1 MIKCDN
7 MKHELFEVGLYDYSD
22 LDERLKKPVRWT
34 EEDLKQIAENYRG
47 GIPLTSEHDKVYIG
61 IGNNIVFEEDKGKLF
76 IEVPDELDMEGK
88 GLSPKVDVLL
98 KDNGDTF
105 GIDTMSLIDVGV
117 TKSPRKI
124 TLLNSEITGET
135 GETGMRGETGN
146 PEPAPQPP
154 EPQNQDANVTTN
166 LLLEKL
172 QGKDAEIGKL
182 QDEINALKK
191 ESKKYDKIK
200 KSIEENKEYIDNKE
214 DILKELSE
222 LRKHENERKIKEY
235 EAKYNFNYNENAQDK
250 EIIDKLLSG
259 NVDMELMEKLAE
271 RRIKI
276 EATSDGSTPG
286 GRNPQNSGDVIET
299 GSTGSTGDKDKPSF
313 TTREEYNKILKD
325 MGFNRTRI

>member
-1 MIKCDN
+1 M
-7 MKHELFEVGLYDYSD
+7 MRHELFEVGSYDYSD
-22 LDERLKKPVRWT
+22 LDDRLDKPVEWT
-34 EEDLKQIAENYRG
+34 ADDLKLIAENYRG
-47 GIPLTSEHDKVYIG
+47 GIPLTSEHDNIYVG
-61 IGNNIVFEEDKGKLF
+61 IANNIEYEEGKLF

-98 KDNGDTF
+98 KDNGDSF

-117 TKSPRKI
+117 TKNPRKI
-124 TLLNSEITGET
+124 TLLNSEIA
-135 GETGMRGETGN
+135 GETGN
-146 PEPAPQPP
+146 PNPEPSQPQPQPQPP
-154 EPQNQDANVTTN
+154 SKDANVATT

-182 QDEINALKK
+182 QDEINTLKE
-191 ESKKYDKIK
+191 ESKKYDEIK
-200 KSIEENKEYIDNKE
+200 KAIEENKEFIDSKD

-222 LRKHENERKIKEY
+222 LRKAENERKIKEY

-259 NVDMELMEKLAE
+259 DVDMELMEKLAE

-276 EATSDGSTPG
+276 EASNDGSTPG
-286 GRNPQNSGDVIET
+286 GRNPSNSGEAGEVGET
-299 GSTGSTGDKDKPSF
+299 GSTGDEDAPSF

>member
-1 MIKCDN
+1 
-7 MKHELFEVGLYDYSD
+7 MKHELFEVGSYDYSD
-22 LDERLKKPVRWT
+22 LDKRLTKPVEWT
-34 EEDLKQIAENYRG
+34 AEDLKLIAENYRG
-47 GIPLTSEHDKVYIG
+47 GIPLTEEHERVYIG
-61 IGNNIVFEEDKGKLF
+61 IGNNIVYEDGKLF
-76 IEVPDELDMEGK
+76 IDVPDELDMEGK

-98 KDNGDTF
+98 KDNGDSF

-124 TLLNSEITGET
+124 TLLNSDIAGEA
-135 GETGMRGETGN
+135 GDNGN
-146 PEPAPQPP
+146 PEPAPQPQ
-154 EPQNQDANVTTN
+154 PQPQPPSKETNVATT

-182 QDEINALKK
+182 QDEIKNLKE
-191 ESKKYDKIK
+191 ESEKYEEIK
-200 KSIEENKEYIDNKE
+200 KAIEEDKEFLDNKE

-222 LRKHENERKIKEY
+222 LRKAENERKIKEY

-259 NVDMELMEKLAE
+259 DVDMELMEKLAE

-276 EATSDGSTPG
+276 EASNDGSTPG
-286 GRNPQNSGDVIET
+286 GRNPGNSGDDGDTGET
-299 GSTGSTGDKDKPSF
+299 GSTGDEDKPSF

>member
-1 MIKCDN
+1 MR
-7 MKHELFEVGLYDYSD
+7 HELFEVGSYDYSD
-22 LDERLKKPVRWT
+22 MDNRLTKPVNWS
-34 EEDLKQIAENYRG
+34 EDDLKQIAENYRG
-47 GIPLTSEHDKVYIG
+47 GIPLTSEHDNIYVG
-61 IGNNIVFEEDKGKLF
+61 IGNNIEYGEGKLF

-98 KDNGDTF
+98 KDKGDSF
-105 GIDTMSLIDVGV
+105 GIDTMNLIDVGV

-124 TLLNSEITGET
+124 TLLNSEISGDA
-135 GETGMRGETGN
+135 GATGN
-146 PEPAPQPP
+146 PNPAPQGQ
-154 EPQNQDANVTTN
+154 PQPAPSKDANVATS

-182 QDEINALKK
+182 QDEINNLKE
-191 ESKKYDKIK
+191 ESKKYDEIK
-200 KSIEENKEYIDNKE
+200 KAIEENKEFIDSKD

-222 LRKHENERKIKEY
+222 LRKAENERKIKEY

-259 NVDMELMEKLAE
+259 DVDMELMEKLAE

-276 EATSDGSTPG
+276 EASNDGSTPG
-286 GRNPQNSGDVIET
+286 GRNPSNSSDVGETGET
-299 GSTGSTGDKDKPSF
+299 GSTGDEDAPSF

>member
-1 MIKCDN
+1 M
-7 MKHELFEVGLYDYSD
+7 MRHELFEVGSYDYSD
-22 LDERLKKPVRWT
+22 LDDRLDKPVEWT
-34 EEDLKQIAENYRG
+34 EDDLKLIAENYRG
-47 GIPLTSEHDKVYIG
+47 GIPLTSEHDNIYVG
-61 IGNNIVFEEDKGKLF
+61 IGNNIEYEEGKLF
-76 IEVPDELDMEGK
+76 LEVPDELDMEGK

-98 KDNGDTF
+98 KDNGDSF

-124 TLLNSEITGET
+124 RLLNSDITGDT
-135 GETGMRGETGN
+135 GATGDTGN
-146 PEPAPQPP
+146 PAPAPQPQ
-154 EPQNQDANVTTN
+154 PQPPSKDANVATT

-182 QDEINALKK
+182 QDEINNLKE
-191 ESKKYDKIK
+191 ESKKYDEIK
-200 KSIEENKEYIDNKE
+200 KAIEENKEFIESKD

-222 LRKHENERKIKEY
+222 LRKAENERKIKEY
-235 EAKYNFNYNENAQDK
+235 EAKYNFNYNENQQDK

-259 NVDMELMEKLAE
+259 DVDMELMEKLAE

-276 EATSDGSTPG
+276 EASKDGSTPG
-286 GRNPQNSGDVIET
+286 GRNPGNSGETGET
-299 GSTGSTGDKDKPSF
+299 GSTGSTGDENAPSF

>member
-1 MIKCDN
+1 MR
-7 MKHELFEVGLYDYSD
+7 HELFEVGSYDYSD
-22 LDERLKKPVRWT
+22 LDERLTKPVEWT
-34 EEDLKQIAENYRG
+34 EDDLKLIAENYRG
-47 GIPLTSEHDKVYIG
+47 GIPLTSEHDNIYVG
-61 IGNNIVFEEDKGKLF
+61 IGNNIEYEEGKLF
-76 IEVPDELDMEGK
+76 LEIPDELDMEGK

-98 KDNGDTF
+98 KDNGDSF

-124 TLLNSEITGET
+124 RLLNSDITGET
-135 GETGMRGETGN
+135 GATGN
-146 PEPAPQPP
+146 PEPTPVPQPQP
-154 EPQNQDANVTTN
+154 SKETNVATS

-182 QDEINALKK
+182 QEEIKTLKE
-191 ESKKYDKIK
+191 ESEKYEEIK
-200 KSIEENKEYIDNKE
+200 KAIEEDKEFLDSKD

-222 LRKHENERKIKEY
+222 LRKAENERKIKEY

-259 NVDMELMEKLAE
+259 DVDMELMEKLAE

-276 EATSDGSTPG
+276 EASNDGSTPG
-286 GRNPQNSGDVIET
+286 GRNPSNSGDDGEVGET
-299 GSTGSTGDKDKPSF
+299 GSTGDEDAPSF

>member
-1 MIKCDN
+1 MR
-7 MKHELFEVGLYDYSD
+7 HELFEVGSYDYSD
-22 LDERLKKPVRWT
+22 LDERLTKPVRWT

-47 GIPLTSEHDKVYIG
+47 GIPLTSEHDNIYVG
-61 IGNNIVFEEDKGKLF
+61 IGNNISYEEGKLF
-76 IEVPDELDMEGK
+76 IEVPDGLDMEGK

-98 KDNGDTF
+98 KDKGDSF

-117 TKSPRKI
+117 TKHPRKI
-124 TLLNSEITGET
+124 RLLNSEITGET
-135 GETGMRGETGN
+135 GETGATGETGN
-146 PEPAPQPP
+146 PTPTPQPQ
-154 EPQNQDANVTTN
+154 PQPQPSEDTNVATS

-182 QDEINALKK
+182 QDEINSLKK

-200 KSIEENKEYIDNKE
+200 KSIEENKEFIDNKE

-222 LRKHENERKIKEY
+222 LRKSENKRKIKEY

-259 NVDMELMEKLAE
+259 DVDMELMKKLAE

-276 EATSDGSTPG
+276 EATSDGSAPG
-286 GRNPQNSGDVIET
+286 GRNLSNFEET
-299 GSTGSTGDKDKPSF
+299 GETGTTGNKTDENAPSF

>member
-1 MIKCDN
+1 MR
-7 MKHELFEVGLYDYSD
+7 HELFEVGSYDYSD
-22 LDERLKKPVRWT
+22 LDDRLTKPVEWT
-34 EEDLKQIAENYRG
+34 EDDLKLIAENYRG
-47 GIPLTSEHDKVYIG
+47 GIPLTSEHDNIYVG
-61 IGNNIVFEEDKGKLF
+61 IGNNIEYEEGKLF
-76 IEVPDELDMEGK
+76 LEVPDELDMEGK

-98 KDNGDTF
+98 KDNGDSF

-124 TLLNSEITGET
+124 RLLNSDITGDT
-135 GETGMRGETGN
+135 GATGDTGN
-146 PEPAPQPP
+146 PAPAPQPQ
-154 EPQNQDANVTTN
+154 PQPPAKDTNVATT

-182 QDEINALKK
+182 QDEINNLKE
-191 ESKKYDKIK
+191 ESKKYDEIK
-200 KSIEENKEYIDNKE
+200 KAIEENKEFIDSKD

-222 LRKHENERKIKEY
+222 LRKAENERKIKEY

-259 NVDMELMEKLAE
+259 DVDMELMEKLAE

-276 EATSDGSTPG
+276 EASKDGSTPG
-286 GRNPQNSGDVIET
+286 GRNPGNSVDVGDT
-299 GSTGSTGDKDKPSF
+299 GDTGSTGDENKPSF

>member
-1 MIKCDN
+1 M
-7 MKHELFEVGLYDYSD
+7 MRHELFEVGSYDYSD
-22 LDERLKKPVRWT
+22 LDERLTKPVEWT
-34 EEDLKQIAENYRG
+34 EDDLKLIAENYRG
-47 GIPLTSEHDKVYIG
+47 GIPLTSEHDNIYVG
-61 IGNNIVFEEDKGKLF
+61 IGNNIEYEEGKLF
-76 IEVPDELDMEGK
+76 LEIPDELDMEGK

-98 KDNGDTF
+98 KDNGDSF

-124 TLLNSEITGET
+124 RLLNSDITGET
-135 GETGMRGETGN
+135 GATGN
-146 PEPAPQPP
+146 PEPTPVPQPQ
-154 EPQNQDANVTTN
+154 PQPSKETNVATS

-182 QDEINALKK
+182 QEEIKTLKE
-191 ESKKYDKIK
+191 ESEKYEEIK
-200 KSIEENKEYIDNKE
+200 KAIEEDKEFLDSKD

-222 LRKHENERKIKEY
+222 LRKAENERKIKEY

-259 NVDMELMEKLAE
+259 DVDMELMEKLAE

-276 EATSDGSTPG
+276 EASNDGSTPG
-286 GRNPQNSGDVIET
+286 GRNPSNSGDDVEVGET
-299 GSTGSTGDKDKPSF
+299 GSTGDEDAPSF

>member
-1 MIKCDN
+1 M

-22 LDERLKKPVRWT
+22 LDSRLNKPVKWT
-34 EEDLKQIAENYRG
+34 SDDLKLIAENYRG
-47 GIPLTSEHDKVYIG
+47 GIPLTSEHDNIYVG

-76 IEVPDELDMEGK
+76 IDLPDELDMKGK

-98 KDNGDTF
+98 RDNGDSF

-117 TKSPRKI
+117 TKNPRKI

-135 GETGMRGETGN
+135 GSTGETGETGN
-146 PEPAPQPP
+146 PEPVAPPS
-154 EPQNQDANVTTN
+154 EPQNQDVNVATN

-182 QDEINALKK
+182 QDEINSLKK

-200 KSIEENKEYIDNKE
+200 KSIEENKEFIDNKD

-222 LRKHENERKIKEY
+222 LRKSENKRKLKEY

-250 EIIDKLLSG
+250 EIIDKLLAG
-259 NVDMELMEKLAE
+259 DVDMELMEKLAE

-276 EATSDGSTPG
+276 EATNDISTPG
-286 GRNPQNSGDVIET
+286 GRNPQNSGNIHET
-299 GSTGSTGDKDKPSF
+299 ESTGSTGDENAPSF

>member
-1 MIKCDN
+1 MR
-7 MKHELFEVGLYDYSD
+7 HELFEVGSYDYSD
-22 LDERLKKPVRWT
+22 LDDRLTKPVEWT
-34 EEDLKQIAENYRG
+34 EDDLKLMAENYRG
-47 GIPLTSEHDKVYIG
+47 GIPLTSEHDNIYVG
-61 IGNNIVFEEDKGKLF
+61 IGNNIEYEEGKQFL
-76 IEVPDELDMEGK
+76 EVPDELDMEGK

-98 KDNGDTF
+98 KDNGDSF

-124 TLLNSEITGET
+124 RLLNSDITGDT
-135 GETGMRGETGN
+135 GATGDTGN
-146 PEPAPQPP
+146 PAPAPQPQ
-154 EPQNQDANVTTN
+154 PQPPAKDTNVATT

-182 QDEINALKK
+182 QDEINNLKE
-191 ESKKYDKIK
+191 ESKKYDEIK
-200 KSIEENKEYIDNKE
+200 KAIEENKEFIDSKD

-222 LRKHENERKIKEY
+222 LRKAENERKIKEY

-259 NVDMELMEKLAE
+259 DVDMELMEKLAE

-276 EATSDGSTPG
+276 EASKDGSTPG
-286 GRNPQNSGDVIET
+286 GRNPGNSGDVGDT
-299 GSTGSTGDKDKPSF
+299 GDTGSTGDENKPSF

>member
-1 MIKCDN
+1 MRR
-7 MKHELFEVGLYDYSD
+7 ELFEVGSYDYSD
-22 LDERLKKPVRWT
+22 LDDRLTKPVEWT
-34 EEDLKQIAENYRG
+34 EEDLKLIAENYRG
-47 GIPLTSEHDKVYIG
+47 GIPLTSEHDNIYVG
-61 IGNNIVFEEDKGKLF
+61 IGNEISYEEGKLF
-76 IEVPDELDMEGK
+76 IEIPDELDMEGK

-98 KDNGDTF
+98 KDNGDSF

-124 TLLNSEITGET
+124 TLLNSDIAGDA
-135 GETGMRGETGN
+135 GETGN
-146 PEPAPQPP
+146 PQPQPQPVPAPQNK
-154 EPQNQDANVTTN
+154 ETNVATS

-182 QDEINALKK
+182 QEEIKTLKE
-191 ESKKYDKIK
+191 ESEKYEEIK
-200 KSIEENKEYIDNKE
+200 KAIEENKEFIDSKD

-222 LRKHENERKIKEY
+222 LRKAENERKIKEY

-250 EIIDKLLSG
+250 EIIDKLLTG
-259 NVDMELMEKLAE
+259 DVNMELMEKLAE

-276 EATSDGSTPG
+276 EASNDGSTPG
-286 GRNPQNSGDVIET
+286 GRNPSNSGGDGEVGET
-299 GSTGSTGDKDKPSF
+299 DSTEDEDKPSF

>member
-1 MIKCDN
+1 

-22 LDERLKKPVRWT
+22 LDKHLNKPVKWT
-34 EEDLKQIAENYRG
+34 SDDLKLIAENYRG
-47 GIPLTSEHDKVYIG
+47 GIPLTSEHENIYVG

-76 IEVPDELDMEGK
+76 IDLPDELDIKGK

-98 KDNGDTF
+98 RDNGDSF

-117 TKSPRKI
+117 TKNPRKI

-135 GETGMRGETGN
+135 GSTGETGETGN
-146 PEPAPQPP
+146 PEPVPQPS
-154 EPQNQDANVTTN
+154 EPQNQDANVATN

-182 QDEINALKK
+182 QDEINTLKK

-200 KSIEENKEYIDNKE
+200 KSIEENKEFIDNKE
-214 DILKELSE
+214 DILKELFE
-222 LRKHENERKIKEY
+222 LRKSENKRKINEY

-259 NVDMELMEKLAE
+259 DVDMELMEKLAE

-276 EATSDGSTPG
+276 EATNDISTPG
-286 GRNPQNSGDVIET
+286 GRNPQNSGDIRET
-299 GSTGSTGDKDKPSF
+299 ESTGSTGDENAPSF

>member
-1 MIKCDN
+1 

-22 LDERLKKPVRWT
+22 LDRRLTKPVKWT
-34 EEDLKQIAENYRG
+34 SDDLRQIAENYRG

-76 IEVPDELDMEGK
+76 IDLPDELDMKGK

-98 KDNGDTF
+98 KDNGDSF
-105 GIDTMSLIDVGV
+105 GIDTMNLIDVGV
-117 TKSPRKI
+117 TKNPRKI
-124 TLLNSEITGET
+124 TLLNSEITGQTGET
-135 GETGMRGETGN
+135 GETAN
-146 PEPAPQPP
+146 PKPP
-154 EPQNQDANVTTN
+154 EVENQDANVTTN

-172 QGKDAEIGKL
+172 KGKDAEIGKL
-182 QDEINALKK
+182 QDEITTLKK

-200 KSIEENKEYIDNKE
+200 KSIEENKEFINNKE

-250 EIIDKLLSG
+250 EIIDKLLTG
-259 NVDMELMEKLAE
+259 DVDMELMEKLAE

-276 EATSDGSTPG
+276 EATNDISTPG
-286 GRNPQNSGDVIET
+286 GRNPQNSGEVGET
-299 GSTGSTGDKDKPSF
+299 GSAGDENAPSF
-313 TTREEYNKILKD
+313 TTREEYNRILKD

>member
-1 MIKCDN
+1 MR
-7 MKHELFEVGLYDYSD
+7 HELFEVGSYDYSD
-22 LDERLKKPVRWT
+22 LDERLTKPVEWT
-34 EEDLKQIAENYRG
+34 EDDLKLIAENYRG
-47 GIPLTSEHDKVYIG
+47 GIPLTSEHDNIYVG
-61 IGNNIVFEEDKGKLF
+61 IGNNIEYEEGKLF
-76 IEVPDELDMEGK
+76 LEIPDKLDMEGK

-98 KDNGDTF
+98 KDNGDSF

-124 TLLNSEITGET
+124 RLLNSDITGET
-135 GETGMRGETGN
+135 GATRNPN
-146 PEPAPQPP
+146 PEPPAPQPQ
-154 EPQNQDANVTTN
+154 PQPPAKDTNVATT

-182 QDEINALKK
+182 QDEINSLKE
-191 ESKKYDKIK
+191 ESKKYDEIK
-200 KSIEENKEYIDNKE
+200 KDIEENKEFIDSKDE
-214 DILKELSE
+214 ILKELSE
-222 LRKHENERKIKEY
+222 LRKAENERKIKEY

-259 NVDMELMEKLAE
+259 DVDMELMEKLAE

-276 EATSDGSTPG
+276 EASNDGSTPG
-286 GRNPQNSGDVIET
+286 GRNPENSGDTGET
-299 GSTGSTGDKDKPSF
+299 ESTGSTGEEDSHSF

>member
-1 MIKCDN
+1 MR
-7 MKHELFEVGLYDYSD
+7 HELFEVGSYDYSD
-22 LDERLKKPVRWT
+22 LDEKLDKPVEWT
-34 EEDLKQIAENYRG
+34 EDDLKLIAENYRG
-47 GIPLTSEHDKVYIG
+47 GIPLTSEHDNIYVG
-61 IGNNIVFEEDKGKLF
+61 IGNNIEYEEGKLF
-76 IEVPDELDMEGK
+76 LEVPDELDMEGK
-88 GLSPKVDVLL
+88 GLSPKIDVLL
-98 KDNGDTF
+98 KDNGDSF

-124 TLLNSEITGET
+124 TLLNSDITGDTGAT
-135 GETGMRGETGN
+135 GEPGN
-146 PEPAPQPP
+146 PQPAPQPQ
-154 EPQNQDANVTTN
+154 PQPPSKEANVATT

-182 QDEINALKK
+182 QEEIKTLKE
-191 ESKKYDKIK
+191 ESERYEEIK
-200 KSIEENKEYIDNKE
+200 KDIEENKDFIESKD

-222 LRKHENERKIKEY
+222 LRKAENERKIKEY

-259 NVDMELMEKLAE
+259 DVDMELMEKLAE

-276 EATSDGSTPG
+276 EASKDGSTPG
-286 GRNPQNSGDVIET
+286 GRNPGNSGDVGDT
-299 GSTGSTGDKDKPSF
+299 GDTGSTGDEDSPSF

>member
-1 MIKCDN
+1 M
-7 MKHELFEVGLYDYSD
+7 
-22 LDERLKKPVRWT
+22 
-34 EEDLKQIAENYRG
+34 
-47 GIPLTSEHDKVYIG
+47 
-61 IGNNIVFEEDKGKLF
+61 
-76 IEVPDELDMEGK
+76 PDELDMEGK

-98 KDNGDTF
+98 KDNGDSF

-117 TKSPRKI
+117 TKNPRKI
-124 TLLNSEITGET
+124 RLLNSEITGET
-135 GETGMRGETGN
+135 GAAGN
-146 PEPAPQPP
+146 PNPEPPAPQPQP
-154 EPQNQDANVTTN
+154 EPTKDTNVATT

-182 QDEINALKK
+182 QDEINNLKE
-191 ESKKYDKIK
+191 ESKKYDEIK
-200 KSIEENKEYIDNKE
+200 KAIEENKEFIDSKE

-222 LRKHENERKIKEY
+222 LRKAENERKIKEY

-259 NVDMELMEKLAE
+259 DVDMELMEKLAE

-276 EATSDGSTPG
+276 EASKDGSTPG
-286 GRNPQNSGDVIET
+286 GRNPANSSESEET
-299 GSTGSTGDKDKPSF
+299 GSTGGNEDENAPSF

>member
-1 MIKCDN
+1 MR
-7 MKHELFEVGLYDYSD
+7 HELFEVGSYDYSD
-22 LDERLKKPVRWT
+22 LDDRLDKPVEWT
-34 EEDLKQIAENYRG
+34 EDYLKIIAENYRG
-47 GIPLTSEHDKVYIG
+47 GIPLTSEHDNIYVG
-61 IGNNIVFEEDKGKLF
+61 IGNNIEYEKGKLF

-98 KDNGDTF
+98 KDKGDSF

-117 TKSPRKI
+117 TKNPRKI

-135 GETGMRGETGN
+135 GATGN
-146 PEPAPQPP
+146 PNPAPQPQ
-154 EPQNQDANVTTN
+154 PQPAPSKDANVATS

-182 QDEINALKK
+182 QDEINSLKE
-191 ESKKYDKIK
+191 ESKKYDDIK
-200 KSIEENKEYIDNKE
+200 KAIEENKEFIDSKD

-222 LRKHENERKIKEY
+222 LRKADNERKIKEN

-259 NVDMELMEKLAE
+259 DVDMELMEKLAE

-276 EATSDGSTPG
+276 EASNDGSTPG
-286 GRNPQNSGDVIET
+286 GRNPSNSSDAGETGET
-299 GSTGSTGDKDKPSF
+299 GSTGDEDAPSF

>member
-1 MIKCDN
+1 MR
-7 MKHELFEVGLYDYSD
+7 HELFEVGSYDYSD
-22 LDERLKKPVRWT
+22 LDDRLDKPVEWT
-34 EEDLKQIAENYRG
+34 EDDLKLIAENYRG
-47 GIPLTSEHDKVYIG
+47 GIPLTSEHDNIYVG
-61 IGNNIVFEEDKGKLF
+61 IGNNIEYEEGKLF

-98 KDNGDTF
+98 KDKGDSF

-117 TKSPRKI
+117 TKNPRKI
-124 TLLNSEITGET
+124 TLLNSEISGNA
-135 GETGMRGETGN
+135 GATGN
-146 PEPAPQPP
+146 PNLEPPLPQPQPQPP
-154 EPQNQDANVTTN
+154 TKDANVATT

-182 QDEINALKK
+182 QDEINSLKE
-191 ESKKYDKIK
+191 ESKKYDEIK
-200 KSIEENKEYIDNKE
+200 KAIEENKEFIDSKD

-222 LRKHENERKIKEY
+222 LRKAENERKIKEY

-259 NVDMELMEKLAE
+259 DVDMELMEKLAE

-276 EATSDGSTPG
+276 EASNDGSTPG
-286 GRNPQNSGDVIET
+286 GRNPSNSGDVGETGET
-299 GSTGSTGDKDKPSF
+299 GSTGDEDAPSF

>member
-1 MIKCDN
+1 MR
-7 MKHELFEVGLYDYSD
+7 HELFEVGSYDYSD
-22 LDERLKKPVRWT
+22 LDDRLNKPVEWT
-34 EEDLKQIAENYRG
+34 EEDLKLIAENYRG
-47 GIPLTSEHDKVYIG
+47 GIPLTEEHDRVYIG
-61 IGNNIVFEEDKGKLF
+61 IGNNICYENGKLF
-76 IEVPDELDMEGK
+76 IDVPDELDMEGK

-98 KDNGDTF
+98 KDKGDAF

-124 TLLNSEITGET
+124 TLLNSDITGDT
-135 GETGMRGETGN
+135 GDTGETGN
-146 PEPAPQPP
+146 PAPAPQPQ
-154 EPQNQDANVTTN
+154 PQPPSKDANVATT

-182 QDEINALKK
+182 QDEIKNLKE
-191 ESKKYDKIK
+191 ESEKYEEIK
-200 KSIEENKEYIDNKE
+200 KAIEEDKEFLDSKE

-222 LRKHENERKIKEY
+222 LRKAENERKIKEY
-235 EAKYNFNYNENAQDK
+235 EAKYNFNYNENQQDK

-259 NVDMELMEKLAE
+259 DVDMELMEKLAE

-276 EATSDGSTPG
+276 EASNDGSAPG
-286 GRNPQNSGDVIET
+286 GRNPSNSGDTGET
-299 GSTGSTGDKDKPSF
+299 GATGSTGDEDAPSF

>member
-1 MIKCDN
+1 M
-7 MKHELFEVGLYDYSD
+7 MRHELFEVGSYDYSD
-22 LDERLKKPVRWT
+22 LDERLTKPVEWT
-34 EEDLKQIAENYRG
+34 EDDLKLIAENYRG
-47 GIPLTSEHDKVYIG
+47 GIPLTSEHDNIYVG
-61 IGNNIVFEEDKGKLF
+61 IGNNIEYEEGKLF
-76 IEVPDELDMEGK
+76 LEVPDELDMEGK

-98 KDNGDTF
+98 KDNGDSF

-124 TLLNSEITGET
+124 RLLNSDITGDT
-135 GETGMRGETGN
+135 GTAGN
-146 PEPAPQPP
+146 PEPTPVPQPQ
-154 EPQNQDANVTTN
+154 PQPQPSKETNVATS

-182 QDEINALKK
+182 QEEIKTLKE
-191 ESKKYDKIK
+191 ESEKYEEIK
-200 KSIEENKEYIDNKE
+200 KAIEEDKEFLDSKD

-222 LRKHENERKIKEY
+222 LRKAENERKIKEY

-259 NVDMELMEKLAE
+259 DVDMELMEKLAE

-276 EATSDGSTPG
+276 EASNDGSTPG
-286 GRNPQNSGDVIET
+286 GRNPSNSGEGGEVGET
-299 GSTGSTGDKDKPSF
+299 GSTGNEDAPSF

>member
-1 MIKCDN
+1 

-22 LDERLKKPVRWT
+22 LDRRLNKPVKWT
-34 EEDLKQIAENYRG
+34 SDDLRQIAENYRG

-76 IEVPDELDMEGK
+76 IDLPDELDMKGK

-98 KDNGDTF
+98 KDNGDSF
-105 GIDTMSLIDVGV
+105 GIDTMNLIDVGV
-117 TKSPRKI
+117 TKNPRKI

-135 GETGMRGETGN
+135 GETGETAN
-146 PEPAPQPP
+146 PKPP
-154 EPQNQDANVTTN
+154 EVENQDANVTTN

-182 QDEINALKK
+182 QDEITTLKK

-200 KSIEENKEYIDNKE
+200 KSIEENKEFINNKE

-250 EIIDKLLSG
+250 EIIDKLLTG
-259 NVDMELMEKLAE
+259 DVDMELMEKLAE

-276 EATSDGSTPG
+276 EASNDISAPG
-286 GRNPQNSGDVIET
+286 GRNPQNSGEVGET
-299 GSTGSTGDKDKPSF
+299 GSAGDENAPSF
-313 TTREEYNKILKD
+313 TTREEYNRILKD